1 MTKMV
6 TMIGKRIFSVLETG
20 RDCTIL
26 ILRSPSEVM
35 SFMIGGW
42 IIGMS
47 AM

>member
-6 TMIGKRIFSVLETG
+6 TMIGKRIFSVLETT
-20 RDCTIL
+20 RACTIL
-26 ILRSPSEVM
+26 ILRSASEVM

-42 IIGMS
+42 IIGIK